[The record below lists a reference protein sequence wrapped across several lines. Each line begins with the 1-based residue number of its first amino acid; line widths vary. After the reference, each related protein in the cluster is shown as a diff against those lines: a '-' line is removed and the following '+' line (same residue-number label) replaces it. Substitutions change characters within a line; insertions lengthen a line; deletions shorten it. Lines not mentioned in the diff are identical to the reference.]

1 MEPFKNKIS
10 PELVGHIATHLDK
23 HLECFDRA
31 SFEKTILSQL
41 DALELKER
49 SQCIADH
56 MHEVLPTDL
65 KHRNKILKAILHPH
79 DDANGEQQSDEQ
91 GICGWGM
98 FPLGM
103 VVGQYG
109 VDEFDDSLQLLQE
122 MTKRFSSEFE
132 IRYFLLEDHNRVL
145 DILKTWVDHPSR
157 HVRRL
162 VSEGTRPRLPWAM
175 QLPMFIEDPS
185 IVLPLLKML
194 RDDPEEYVRRSVAN
208 HLNDIAKDHPDFIAD
223 LAKDWLKDGDKN
235 RERLIKHACRTLIK
249 QGHQP
254 TLRALGY
261 GEPRLDITSFTISTP
276 QVDFG
281 QHLEF
286 EISMSSA
293 MEKSQKLI
301 IDYAI
306 HHQRANGK
314 TSPKVFKWKNITLEP
329 QVDMT
334 EKRKHVI
341 KKISTRR
348 YYAGT
353 HHVEIFINGRSFG
366 LQSFELQ
373 NV

>member
-10 PELVGHIATHLDK
+10 PELVRCIATHL
-23 HLECFDRA
+23 ERQMENFDRTA
-31 SFEKTILSQL
+31 FEKTILSKL

-49 SQCIADH
+49 SQCIADQ
-56 MHEVLPTDL
+56 MHEVLPRDL
-65 KHRNKILKAILHPH
+65 KHRNKILRAILHPH

-103 VVGQYG
+103 VVGQHG

-132 IRYFLLEDHNRVL
+132 IRYFLLADYKRVL
-145 DILKTWVDHPSR
+145 DVLKTWVDHPNR

-185 IVLPLLKML
+185 HVLPLLKSL

-208 HLNDIAKDHPDFIAD
+208 HLNDIAKDHSDLIAEV
-223 LAKDWLKDGDKN
+223 AKDWLTDADKN
-235 RERLIKHACRTLIK
+235 RERLIRHACRTLIK

-254 TLRALGY
+254 TLQALGY
-261 GEPRLDITSFTISTP
+261 GEPRLEIKSFVISTP

-281 QHLEF
+281 RHLEF
-286 EISMSSA
+286 EISLSSA
-293 MEKSQKLI
+293 TDKQQKLI
-301 IDYAI
+301 IDYAV
-306 HHQRANGK
+306 HHQKANGK
-314 TSPKVFKWKNITLEP
+314 TSPKVFKWKQMTLPPNAER
-329 QVDMT
+329 T
-334 EKRKHVI
+334 ETRKHVI

-348 YYAGT
+348 YYEGT

-366 LQSFELQ
+366 MQSFELQ